1 MNPLLWMLLD
11 LLLAAMLLGLG
22 WAAVATRDLKR
33 GLALFIA
40 FGLLLA
46 LAWARLRAPDLALAE
61 AAIGAGIAG
70 ALLLAALRS
79 EPQDGQPA
87 AAPSRVFLLTL
98 NLFSVLLAV
107 AIAWALLSALAMG
120 DGVRLAQAVTEH
132 LSQSG
137 VSNPVTAVLLNFRA
151 YDTLLE
157 LAVILSAVLGV
168 LALGPARPGYRLPGP
183 VLYGLIRWLVPLLIV
198 TGGYLLW
205 VGAHAPGGAFQA
217 GATLAAAA
225 VLLRLGGVDAAGLP
239 AAVVSR
245 WLLAAG
251 LLAFLAVG
259 LLVTAFG
266 YGFVQYPPNLA
277 AGLILVIESAATLS
291 IAVALA
297 LAYIGGWPSRRA
309 QSGSLHTHTTEGG
322 TH

>member
-1 MNPLLWMLLD
+1 MNALLWTLLD

-33 GLALFIA
+33 GVALFIA

-61 AAIGAGIAG
+61 AAIGAGLAG
-70 ALLLAALRS
+70 ALLLAALRD
-79 EPQDGQPA
+79 EPRHEKPA
-87 AAPSRVFLLTL
+87 AAHSRAGLWTL
-98 NLFSVLLAV
+98 NLLSVLLAV
-107 AIAWALLSALAMG
+107 VVAWALLCALEMG
-120 DGVRLAQAVTEH
+120 EGLRLAGAVTDH
-132 LSQSG
+132 IGQSG

-168 LALGPARPGYRLPGP
+168 LALGPARRGYGLPGP
-183 VLYGLIRWLVPLLIV
+183 VLGSLIRWLVPLLIL
-198 TGGYLLW
+198 TAGYLLW

-225 VLLRLGGVDAAGLP
+225 VLLRLGGVDRAGLP
-239 AAVVSR
+239 AAAVSR

-251 LLAFLAVG
+251 LLVFLGVG
-259 LLVTAFG
+259 LSLAGLG
-266 YGFVQYPPNLA
+266 YGFLQYPAGLA
-277 AGLILVIESAATLS
+277 GGLILVIESAATLS

-297 LAYIGGWPSRRA
+297 LAYVGGWSR
-309 QSGSLHTHTTEGG
+309 SGSTQPDSTQGG
-322 TH
+322 SH

>member
-1 MNPLLWMLLD
+1 MNTLLWTLLD

-33 GLALFIA
+33 GVALFIA

-61 AAIGAGIAG
+61 AAIGAGLAG
-70 ALLLAALRS
+70 ALLLAALRD
-79 EPQDGQPA
+79 EPRHEKSTA
-87 AAPSRVFLLTL
+87 VVSRAGLWTL

-107 AIAWALLSALAMG
+107 AVAWALLSALAMS
-120 DGVRLAQAVTEH
+120 DGLRLAQAVTHE
-132 LSQSG
+132 LARSG

-157 LAVILSAVLGV
+157 LAVILGAVLGV
-168 LALGPARPGYRLPGP
+168 LALGPARRGYRLPGP
-183 VLYGLIRWLVPLLIV
+183 VLYGLVRWLVPLLIV
-198 TGGYLLW
+198 TAGYLLW

-217 GATLAAAA
+217 GAALAAAA
-225 VLLRLGGVDAAGLP
+225 VLLRLGGVDGAGLP
-239 AAVVSR
+239 SAVASR

-251 LLAFLAVG
+251 LLVFLAVG
-259 LLVTAFG
+259 LLLAVLG
-266 YGFVQYPPNLA
+266 HGFLRYPPGLA
-277 AGLILVIESAATLS
+277 GGLILIIESAATLS

-297 LAYIGGWPSRRA
+297 LAYVGGRPSSWWA
-309 QSGSLHTHTTEGG
+309 GVSDKVDGPEGG
-322 TH
+322 SH